1 MAGDSK
7 HFIYDMA
14 NFDISATVT
23 KRNTDEATSDVENWI
38 EDTKNSLWG
47 GKCITD
53 NDCSIVSYCNN
64 DVLCKYLN
72 LMNLHIN

>member
-1 MAGDSK
+1 M
-7 HFIYDMA
+7 
-14 NFDISATVT
+14 T
-23 KRNTDEATSDVENWI
+23 KRNADEATSDIENWF

-72 LMNLHIN
+72 RSDLQKNDFAGSKQLVSWDQ